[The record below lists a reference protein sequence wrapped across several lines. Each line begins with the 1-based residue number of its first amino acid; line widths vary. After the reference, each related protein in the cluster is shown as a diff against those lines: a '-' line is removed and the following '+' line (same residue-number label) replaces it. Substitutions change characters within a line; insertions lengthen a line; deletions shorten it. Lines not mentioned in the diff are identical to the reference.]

1 MRAPRRVLP
10 LVGTAA
16 LTLVL
21 CACSP
26 GASDDLCRGRVSV
39 ADWVLQLTQG
49 LANFDDSAATQLE
62 ADSLSVLD
70 VVIAARDADRGG
82 PDASALSEEVADFV
96 AAMNSLDWSVS
107 AALDDARAVAAA
119 DALGTEETLRKANVV
134 EAAVLTECGTVPTI
148 VQPADTAET
157 LPFPSVPSPTATDP
171 DSGPPDEESEARALG
186 TEVGNA
192 FGLTL
197 TDEQVVCL
205 GRSLNG
211 VTDATGALAGPG
223 QYQAQFQA
231 AFDGCGIGFE
241 VPS

>member
-1 MRAPRRVLP
+1 MRPVRTRP
-10 LVGTAA
+10 LVMCVAS
-16 LTLVL
+16 LCVVLV
-21 CACSP
+21 ACGP
-26 GASDDLCRGRVSV
+26 RASGDLCRGRVSV
-39 ADWVLQLTQG
+39 ADWVLQFGQG

-70 VVIAARDADRGG
+70 VVLAARSAERGG
-82 PDASALSEEVADFV
+82 KDAAALSEEVADFV

-107 AALDDARAVAAA
+107 AALDDAGAISAA
-119 DALGTEETLRKANVV
+119 DALGTEEALRRANVV

-148 VQPADTAET
+148 VQPSDTAET

-171 DSGPPDEESEARALG
+171 DSAPPDEESEARALG

-197 TDEQVVCL
+197 SDEQVVCL

-211 VTDATGALAGPG
+211 VTDATGAMAGPG
-223 QYQAQFQA
+223 QYQSQFQS
-231 AFDGCGIGFE
+231 AFDACGIDFE